1 MRFKAEIEV
10 STRQDVLNPESKA
23 ILQSLQNLHFPILD
37 LKLNKKFY
45 VNIESKN
52 EKEAIDTL
60 EIACKELLANPII
73 EDYTISIESKENKKN
88 TKSKNIS
95 IQKNKRGK
103 AYKHEEFLDSIQ
115 DELKELKYTNNV
127 SFGAIIKILQK
138 KFNIKISS
146 KTLYEYFMRKLEWK
160 KTKGC

>member
-23 ILQSLQNLHFPILD
+23 ILQSLQNLYFPILD

-73 EDYTISIESKENKKN
+73 EDYTISIESKENTKN

>member
-73 EDYTISIESKENKKN
+73 EDYTISIESKENTKN